1 MGIFETNGWLV
12 AIIVGIAAGWI
23 AEQVTGRRHGIL
35 TNLIVGLLGAILG
48 WWLSENV
55 LGIPITGWLGSLVAA
70 TGGAVVLLFIF
81 GLIRRREDRINPIG
95 ERRGP
100 RSAAFFI
107 WEIGLGTAYT
117 KSHCHRGRPGL
128 SGLLCL
134 AGGDFSRIHSRG
146 LVGPGPL
153 FRRGRPR
160 LGCAHSAAHQMGGK
174 RLSYLNRVKGMV
186 GATGFEPATP

>member
-70 TGGAVVLLFIF
+70 TGGAVGLLFIF
-81 GLIRRREDRINPIG
+81 GLIRRR
-95 ERRGP
+95 
-100 RSAAFFI
+100 
-107 WEIGLGTAYT
+107 
-117 KSHCHRGRPGL
+117 
-128 SGLLCL
+128 
-134 AGGDFSRIHSRG
+134 
-146 LVGPGPL
+146 
-153 FRRGRPR
+153 
-160 LGCAHSAAHQMGGK
+160 
-174 RLSYLNRVKGMV
+174 
-186 GATGFEPATP
+186 